1 MTERHKNVQF
11 SGPHKVHKSAHCC
24 SAQPAIILLNLIK
37 DGLQKLAPIITLP
50 TCIQDAFGFNLT
62 ERDYPGDF
70 GGFPPS
76 FHANSAVVPQT
87 TSQLL
92 PSMFFPIYY
101 WLIILSSMLHNL
113 SYCQHD

>member
-11 SGPHKVHKSAHCC
+11 SEPHKFHKSTHCC
-24 SAQPAIILLNLIK
+24 IAQPAIILLNLIK
-37 DGLQKLAPIITLP
+37 DGLRMLAPIITLP
-50 TCIQDAFGFNLT
+50 TRIQDTFGFNLT
-62 ERDYPGDF
+62 ERDYPGNF

-76 FHANSAVVPQT
+76 FHAYSAIVPQT

-101 WLIILSSMLHNL
+101 WLIFQPSMLYNF